1 MLLPISRL
9 RKSCGFKGCSNP
21 KIPTEL
27 SPETAQKTGYR
38 GLVFHTS
45 KFAQHLEQI
54 LEEIPPSGKDDKP
67 GEDEDMVVVVGC
79 GKSAQEWV
87 FDLVTLF
94 QKGY

>member
-1 MLLPISRL
+1 M
-9 RKSCGFKGCSNP
+9 
-21 KIPTEL
+21 
-27 SPETAQKTGYR
+27 
-38 GLVFHTS
+38 FHTS

-87 FDLVTLF
+87 FDFVTLF